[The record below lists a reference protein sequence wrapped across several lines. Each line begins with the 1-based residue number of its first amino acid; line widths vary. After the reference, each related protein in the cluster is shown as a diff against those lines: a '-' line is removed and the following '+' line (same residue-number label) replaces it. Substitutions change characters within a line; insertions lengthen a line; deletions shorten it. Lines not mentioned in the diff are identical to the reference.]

1 MKQRILI
8 VDQDPNYREILT
20 GLLEKRGYM
29 ITALEYG
36 YQIDTVLGSETFD
49 IIFLDSQT
57 GGIRDKGL
65 FAKIKKECPHS
76 YIILIT
82 SKRGDGFIKEAMDT
96 GAYGCIDKPF
106 NPDEVLT
113 MVHQLL
119 PIRKSRKSKSRKR
132 KDN

>member
-20 GLLEKRGYM
+20 GLLEKKGYM
-29 ITALEYG
+29 VTALEYG
-36 YQIDTVLGSETFD
+36 YQIDTVLGSKSFD
-49 IIFLDSQT
+49 IIFLDSET
-57 GGIRDKGL
+57 GGIRGKGL
-65 FAKIKKECPHS
+65 FAKIKKECPDS

-96 GAYGCIDKPF
+96 GAYGCIYKPF

-113 MVHQLL
+113 MVDHL
-119 PIRKSRKSKSRKR
+119 IRS
-132 KDN
+132 

>member
-20 GLLEKRGYM
+20 GLLEKKGYM

-82 SKRGDGFIKEAMDT
+82 SKRGNGFIKEAMDA

-113 MVHQLL
+113 MVHHL
-119 PIRKSRKSKSRKR
+119 IRS
-132 KDN
+132 